1 MVFVQYKVSEK
12 NNFTIESA
20 GNTLVS
26 EVLLKL
32 IESKI
37 NCKSV
42 NNLRIYLDRLIWSV
56 EEMTAKGVL
65 RPQELQGIS
74 YE

>member
-12 NNFTIESA
+12 NNFIIECP

-32 IESKI
+32 IESKL